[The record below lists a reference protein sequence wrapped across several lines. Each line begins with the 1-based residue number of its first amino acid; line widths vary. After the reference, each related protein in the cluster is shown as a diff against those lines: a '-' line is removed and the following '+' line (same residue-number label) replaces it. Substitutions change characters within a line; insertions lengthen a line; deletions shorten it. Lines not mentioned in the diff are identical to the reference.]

1 MGRNLECKNMKEI
14 LNKKKK
20 CLKNFTR
27 LAGTNNAD
35 IDKKLVITL
44 TRRLLT
50 LCRFKQ

>member
-1 MGRNLECKNMKEI
+1 MQEHERNFKQEEKMSEKSS
-14 LNKKKK
+14 
-20 CLKNFTR
+20 R